1 MRRFTSIAFYFGI
14 YSLFLFPECLLAQCC
29 AGGSGCTIA
38 GGASQGVLQ
47 ERQVE
52 LSTNFQFI
60 NTTKFYK
67 RDNVAVNSDRTF
79 DGFSS
84 SYQYLKIGYGVTK
97 NFTFSV
103 ETGYYFEKKETGL
116 ESNPV
121 TTYKSKGIG
130 DLILFPRY
138 DILNRFNDK
147 HHDEITLGLGYK
159 IPLGSYKDST
169 GNIEPFSGQTFY
181 VTNPTSV
188 QLSSGAPDAIFYTF
202 LSHGFTKQKFSIFAN
217 IFYVMKGFNPNGEKL
232 GNYASVALF
241 ASKSLFNHLGMT
253 LQARYEQVQPM
264 KINESVF
271 LFGQPTNYYPEATG
285 YKKVFITP
293 QISYTKGKFSV
304 FISSDFPVYQY
315 LNTSDYYTQA
325 GSQFQTTLGLS
336 YRFFAVKSLT
346 RDENGT
352 ADYSCPMHPDVTS
365 SQPGKC
371 PKCGMDLEKNKD
383 KL

>member
-1 MRRFTSIAFYFGI
+1 M
-14 YSLFLFPECLLAQCC
+14 
-29 AGGSGCTIA
+29 
-38 GGASQGVLQ
+38 
-47 ERQVE
+47 
-52 LSTNFQFI
+52 
-60 NTTKFYK
+60 
-67 RDNVAVNSDRTF
+67 AVNSDRTF
-79 DGFSS
+79 DGFNS
-84 SYQYLKIGYGVTK
+84 SYQYLKLGYGVTK

-103 ETGYYFEKKETGL
+103 ETGYYFEKKEIGL

-138 DILNRFNDK
+138 DIFNRFDEI

-159 IPLGSYKDST
+159 IPLGSYRDST

-188 QLSSGAPDAIFYTF
+188 QLSSGAPDVIFYTF

-217 IFYVMKGFNPNGEKL
+217 IFYVVKGFNPNGEKL

-264 KINESVF
+264 KINKSVF
-271 LFGQPTNYYPEATG
+271 LYGQPTNYYPEATG

-336 YRFFAVKSLT
+336 YRFFAVKNLT
-346 RDENGT
+346 RDEDGT
-352 ADYSCPMHPDVTS
+352 VDYSCPMHPDVTS
-365 SQPGKC
+365 SQPGQC
-371 PKCGMDLEKNKD
+371 PRCGMDLEKK
-383 KL
+383 